1 MKTAQIVYIL
11 AASAPFLAALI
22 LMAFF
27 NFSSGK
33 ALVISYLMSVFSA
46 LFLWKMDIAGVASA
60 SLYGGLKALDLL
72 LIIGGAILLLN
83 ALRETGLMA
92 VISSVFQRISPDRR
106 VQALIIGYLFGA
118 FIEGAA
124 GYGTPA
130 AIAAPL
136 LVGLGF
142 PPVAACSVALISN
155 STPVPFAAAGT
166 PMNSV
171 MMNLEAQLRQ
181 NGGSVAL
188 MAHQTTMKTVL
199 YLGASGILVPVMVV
213 AVLVLS
219 CSRHRRLASILE
231 MLPFCV
237 FSGLVFIIPYMLLG
251 WFAGPEFCSIAA
263 GAFGMAAAALA
274 ARRHFLTPLYVWTF
288 EESEPAE
295 KTASSARCT
304 RSVQPCL
311 QRTARL
317 IGHPDLQRTARLTGH
332 PGLQRTARLT
342 GQPGLQRTERLT
354 IRKAFLAWLPYM
366 VIGAAL
372 LLTRIPAFGLRKLL
386 SSFAFTIRH
395 VGGNADLDYRF
406 APLYN
411 PGIFPFFATALGT
424 IFACRRKLTR
434 SATAR
439 IFSGT
444 GRQLL
449 KIAVPLVCGM
459 SMVQIMTGS
468 SDNAAGLPGMLTL
481 ISQTLVNLFGTAF
494 PVLSP
499 VLGVIGAFVS
509 GSCTVSGILFGPL
522 QYETALALKLS
533 ASSILG
539 LQMAGGAIGNMICIH
554 NVVAVSSTAG
564 VTGKEGAIIRKN
576 LLPCAVYTAA
586 VLLVYVLLS

>member
-288 EESEPAE
+288 EENEPAE

-304 RSVQPCL
+304 RS
-311 QRTARL
+311 
-317 IGHPDLQRTARLTGH
+317 GHPDLQRTARLTGH
-332 PGLQRTARLT
+332 PGLQK
-342 GQPGLQRTERLT
+342 TEHLT

>member
-33 ALVISYLMSVFSA
+33 ALVISYLMAVFSA

-274 ARRHFLTPLYVWTF
+274 ARRQFLTPLYVWTF

-295 KTASSARCT
+295 KTASSARRT
-304 RSVQPCL
+304 RSSQ
-311 QRTARL
+311 
-317 IGHPDLQRTARLTGH
+317 PDLQRTGH
-332 PGLQRTARLT
+332 
-342 GQPGLQRTERLT
+342 LT

-494 PVLSP
+494 PMLSP

>member
-219 CSRHRRLASILE
+219 C
-231 MLPFCV
+231 
-237 FSGLVFIIPYMLLG
+237 
-251 WFAGPEFCSIAA
+251 
-263 GAFGMAAAALA
+263 AFGMAAAALA

-304 RSVQPCL
+304 RSVQPGL

-332 PGLQRTARLT
+332 PGLQK
-342 GQPGLQRTERLT
+342 TEHLT

-494 PVLSP
+494 PMLSP

-564 VTGKEGAIIRKN
+564 VTGIHRCRSACLR
-576 LLPCAVYTAA
+576 PA
-586 VLLVYVLLS
+586 VLIRLLFYIIICVILTYFYSCILSVWLILFISML

>member
-1 MKTAQIVYIL
+1 MKTAQIVCIL
-11 AASAPFLAALI
+11 AASAPFLAALV

-27 NFSSGK
+27 NFTSGK
-33 ALVISYLMSVFSA
+33 ALLISYLMAVFSA
-46 LFLWKMDIAGVASA
+46 LFLWKMNLAGIASA

-171 MMNLEAQLRQ
+171 MVNLEAQLRQ
-181 NGGSVAL
+181 NGGTVAR
-188 MAHQTTMKTVL
+188 MTQQTTMKTVL
-199 YLGASGILVPVMVV
+199 YLGTAGILVPVMVV
-213 AVLVLS
+213 SVLVLS

-237 FSGLVFIIPYMLLG
+237 FSGLVFIVPYMLLG

-263 GAFGMAAAALA
+263 SAFGMAAASLA
-274 ARRHFLTPLYVWTF
+274 ARRHFLTPPSVWTF
-288 EESEPAE
+288 EENGQAAKPA
-295 KTASSARCT
+295 SGLRDT
-304 RSVQPCL
+304 RS
-311 QRTARL
+311 
-317 IGHPDLQRTARLTGH
+317 
-332 PGLQRTARLT
+332 
-342 GQPGLQRTERLT
+342 GQPGLQRPERLT
-354 IRKAFLAWLPYM
+354 IRKAFLAWLPYI
-366 VIGAAL
+366 VIGTAL

-386 SSFAFTIRH
+386 SSLSFTIRH
-395 VGGNADLDYRF
+395 VGGQADLDYQF

-411 PGIFPFFATALGT
+411 PGIFPFLATALGT
-424 IFACRRKLTR
+424 IFACRKKLKR

-449 KIAVPLVCGM
+449 KIAIPLVCGM

-481 ISQTLVNLFGTAF
+481 ISQTLVNLFGKAF

-499 VLGVIGAFVS
+499 ALGVFGAFVS

-522 QYETALALKLS
+522 QYETALALNLS
-533 ASSILG
+533 APSILG
-539 LQMAGGAIGNMICIH
+539 LQMAGGAIGNMVCIH